1 MTSRYDQRPFLKLLE
16 SYVLQALGALTE
28 ADQAELEAMT
38 PKLRETFGR
47 TGTWLEIV
55 AAEMRFP
62 VDCPATIRMNWEA
75 NRKRA
80 ADRGLHLNPQQ
91 FAQFLADKWSS

>member
-1 MTSRYDQRPFLKLLE
+1 MTSRHEGRPFLRLLE
-16 SYVLQALGALTE
+16 CYVLHALGVLTE
-28 ADQAELEAMT
+28 ADQVQLAAMT
-38 PKLRETFGR
+38 PKLQETFGR

-55 AAEMRFP
+55 AAEMHFP
-62 VDCPATIRMNWEA
+62 ADCPATIVRNWEE

-80 ADRGLHLNPQQ
+80 SERGLQLNPQQ